1 MPRSAF
7 SEEVN
12 RVECASR
19 RAKGFELCLVAVAT
33 GGRPDVKLL
42 SDSPAQLH
50 PRDATKNNININI
63 NNKQI
68 NKQTIARK
76 VAGEDEIMDNVSNI
90 WTVLCKKV

>member
-1 MPRSAF
+1 M
-7 SEEVN
+7 
-12 RVECASR
+12 
-19 RAKGFELCLVAVAT
+19 
-33 GGRPDVKLL
+33 KLL

-76 VAGEDEIMDNVSNI
+76 VAEEDEIMDNVGNI